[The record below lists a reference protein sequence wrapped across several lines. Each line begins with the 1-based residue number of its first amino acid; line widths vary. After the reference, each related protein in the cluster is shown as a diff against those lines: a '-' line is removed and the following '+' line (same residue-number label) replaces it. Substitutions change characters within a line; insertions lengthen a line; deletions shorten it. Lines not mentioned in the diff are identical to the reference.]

1 MVVNVG
7 LNAEVSILLA
17 DALTEGL
24 VMSEIRI
31 IKKYPN
37 RRLYD
42 TAISSYI
49 TLEDARRLVL
59 DGMDIQVVDAR
70 TKADITH
77 STLLQILVHE
87 EEKHDPIFSNSDL
100 QKIIRCYGNT
110 RQNVAAEMISSGFSR
125 VMEAPADPIA
135 SEEEKVN
142 TWSAFSTMSSSRQE
156 KTVYSEDGVHL
167 TEN

>member
-1 MVVNVG
+1 
-7 LNAEVSILLA
+7 
-17 DALTEGL
+17 
-24 VMSEIRI
+24 MSETRI

-59 DGMDIQVVDAR
+59 DGLDIQVVDAR
-70 TKADITH
+70 TKSDITH

-87 EEKHDPIFSNSDL
+87 EEKHQPIFSNTDL

-110 RQNVAAEMISSGFSR
+110 RQNAAAEMISTSFTK
-125 VMEAPADPIA
+125 VMEAPAEPIA
-135 SEEEKVN
+135 VVEEKTAKDWN
-142 TWSAFSTMSSSRQE
+142 AFTGLSSPSPQE
-156 KTVYSEDGVHL
+156 RGVFTEDGVHL

>member
-1 MVVNVG
+1 
-7 LNAEVSILLA
+7 
-17 DALTEGL
+17 
-24 VMSEIRI
+24 MSEIRI

-59 DGMDIQVVDAR
+59 DGLDIQVVDAR

-87 EEKHDPIFSNSDL
+87 EEKHQPIFSNSDL

-110 RQNVAAEMISSGFSR
+110 RQNVAAEFISTGFDK

-135 SEEEKVN
+135 MAEEKVN
-142 TWSAFSTMSSSRQE
+142 EWSAFSGLNSHQE
-156 KTVYSEDGVHL
+156 KTVYSEDSIHL

>member
-1 MVVNVG
+1 
-7 LNAEVSILLA
+7 
-17 DALTEGL
+17 
-24 VMSEIRI
+24 MSEIRI

-59 DGMDIQVVDAR
+59 DGLDIQVVDAR

-87 EEKHDPIFSNSDL
+87 EEKHQPIFSNSDL

-110 RQNVAAEMISSGFSR
+110 RQNVAAEMITSGFDR
-125 VMEAPADPIA
+125 VMEAPAEPIA
-135 SEEEKVN
+135 MAEEKVN
-142 TWSAFSTMSSSRQE
+142 EWSAFSGLNNHQE
-156 KTVYSEDGVHL
+156 KTVYSEDSVHL